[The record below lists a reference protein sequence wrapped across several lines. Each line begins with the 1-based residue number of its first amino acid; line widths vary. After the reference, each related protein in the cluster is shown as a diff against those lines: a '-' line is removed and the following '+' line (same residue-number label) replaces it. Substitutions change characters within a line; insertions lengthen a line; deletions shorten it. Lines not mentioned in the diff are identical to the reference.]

1 VDVCTNYS
9 LSADTGLLWLHAGGC
24 ILNVWGGGLG
34 PRLSD
39 SFFYAPRNRDTCRA
53 PLMPLQLKP
62 MERLCG
68 GLSMFLESAQ
78 SPLGSG
84 VLIGQS
90 PNRAI
95 GC

>member
-1 VDVCTNYS
+1 MYQLFA

-34 PRLSD
+34 PWLCD
-39 SFFYAPRNRDTCRA
+39 SFFYAPRRA

-68 GLSMFLESAQ
+68 GLSMFLAWKRI
-78 SPLGSG
+78 G
-84 VLIGQS
+84 VSWPPAGAGLS
-90 PNRAI
+90 KLSL
-95 GC
+95 